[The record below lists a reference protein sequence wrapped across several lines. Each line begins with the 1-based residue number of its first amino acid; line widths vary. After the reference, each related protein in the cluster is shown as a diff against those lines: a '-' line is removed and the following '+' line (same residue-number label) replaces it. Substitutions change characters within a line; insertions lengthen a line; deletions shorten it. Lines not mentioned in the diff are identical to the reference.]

1 MTAAE
6 GFTELPDDDDEGAYV
21 DCPIHPF
28 GCPDYLT
35 CPAYAAAEY
44 AGKGW
49 RVVPIAAGT
58 KRPAVADWPNIA
70 TTEAETLRQWWGG
83 EYEGHGVGV
92 VTGHGSG
99 LFVVDV
105 DVAGDKTGDESLRD
119 LEDTYGALPD
129 TARVITGS
137 GGAHIYFTLPPGVT
151 ITNDAGKRL
160 GAGIDVRGE
169 GGQVLAPP
177 TVHPTTGNRYEWE
190 GGEIGTVA
198 EAPAWLI
205 GLLTVDATP
214 APSPKPPALINA
226 AELEGP
232 ADRYNAATDWPTIL
246 SADGWTFSHTDGS
259 GRDHYT
265 RPGKEKREGV
275 SGNVDAAGVVFVC
288 HSTSVTNLEVGKG
301 YSRFGYYAATEH
313 NGDHRAAA
321 LAWLKTQPAGTNTA
335 GQGAMGTP
343 AKVAALPP
351 GEPWPDPIPL
361 TGDEK
366 VPPFPV
372 DELPDVLG
380 SFADEVAAGA
390 GTQPDLLAAFT
401 LPVVATIAARR
412 WVIEIKPGHT
422 EPLNLYLAGIAPPG
436 AMKSFAA
443 RAATAPLDELEKEL
457 AAQYGPEVAQAA
469 SARRIEEGQ
478 LAQAEK
484 AAATGDPRKPET
496 IEAARIAADLAG
508 KLATTPPPV
517 VPQLFVTDATPEALE
532 VFMMNQGNRAAWLDD
547 EGGLF
552 TMTGGRY
559 SPKGKGTNLDVF
571 LKGHDG
577 ARPIKVERGSRPP
590 VHVTQPAL
598 TVGVLTQPAAFGAFV
613 RSDEGR
619 GLLQRFLVTRP
630 ALDVVDRS
638 IETTPAD
645 RHTVAAYRQRIRELH
660 EESRRH
666 IDTPKVLRFDA
677 DAYEVVARS
686 FARHAAELRAGGI
699 FAGDESLA
707 GWGGKL
713 DGATCRLAALLALA
727 ENPKAD
733 TVDVLAARR
742 AVALADYFTVHTIKA
757 FGEAGMTDSVRL
769 AVRCL
774 AAVKTLGTDEVSTR
788 DVHQKVKGTAALE
801 KPAEVGEVL
810 RFLADY
816 GWIRGPLENPQGKAG
831 RPSERWQ
838 VHPQVNAG
846 Q

>member
-1 MTAAE
+1 MTAAD
-6 GFTELPDDDDEGAYV
+6 GFTELPDDGYEGAEV
-21 DCPIHPF
+21 DCPVDIF
-28 GCPDYLT
+28 GCSQSEP
-35 CPAYAAAEY
+35 CPAYAAATY
-44 AGKGW
+44 AARGW

-58 KRPAVADWPNIA
+58 KRPAVADWPNLA
-70 TTEAETLRQWWGG
+70 TTDTATLRQWWRG
-83 EYEGHGVGV
+83 EGKGHGVGI

-105 DVAGDKTGDESLRD
+105 DVANGKTGDESLRD
-119 LEDTYGALPD
+119 LEDTYGALPE

-137 GGAHIYFTLPPGVT
+137 GGAHIYFTLPPGVN

-190 GGEIGTVA
+190 GGEAGKVA

-214 APSPKPPALINA
+214 APTPKPPALINA

-232 ADRYNAATDWPTIL
+232 ADRYNAETTWAELLGD
-246 SADGWTFSHTDGS
+246 DGWTFAHTDS
-259 GRDHYT
+259 AGRDHYT
-265 RPGKEKREGV
+265 RPGKEKRDGV
-275 SGNVDAAGVVFVC
+275 SGNVEAAGVVFVC
-288 HSTSVTNLEVGKG
+288 HSTSVPYLEVGKG
-301 YSRFGYYAATEH
+301 YSRFGYYAAKEY
-313 NGDHRAAA
+313 NGDHSAAA
-321 LAWLKTQPAGTNTA
+321 RAWLKTQPAGTNTA
-335 GQGAMGTP
+335 GQGTTSTP

-372 DELPDVLG
+372 DELPDVL
-380 SFADEVAAGA
+380 SAFAQEVAAGA
-390 GTQPDLLAAFT
+390 GTQPDLLAAFM
-401 LPVVATIAARR
+401 LPVVATITARR

-443 RAATAPLDELEKEL
+443 RAATAPLTELEAEL
-457 AAQYGPEVAQAA
+457 AEQYGPEVAQAA

-478 LAQAEK
+478 LARAEK
-484 AAATGDPRKPET
+484 DAATGDAREPKT

-532 VFMMNQGNRAAWLDD
+532 VFMMNQGNRSAWLDD

-571 LKGHDG
+571 LKGHEG
-577 ARPIKVERGSRPP
+577 GTIKVERAGRAP
-590 VHVTQPAL
+590 VHINGAAL

-666 IDTPKVLRFDA
+666 IDAPMVLRFDA

-686 FARHAAELRAGGI
+686 FARHAAELRPGGI
-699 FAGDESLA
+699 FAGDESLM

-713 DGATCRLAALLALA
+713 DGATCRLAANLALI
-727 ENPKAD
+727 ENPKVD
-733 TVDVLAARR
+733 TVDAVAARR

-788 DVHQKVKGTAALE
+788 EVHQKVKGTAALE
-801 KPAEVGEVL
+801 KPIEVGEVL

-838 VHPQVNAG
+838 VHPQLNAG